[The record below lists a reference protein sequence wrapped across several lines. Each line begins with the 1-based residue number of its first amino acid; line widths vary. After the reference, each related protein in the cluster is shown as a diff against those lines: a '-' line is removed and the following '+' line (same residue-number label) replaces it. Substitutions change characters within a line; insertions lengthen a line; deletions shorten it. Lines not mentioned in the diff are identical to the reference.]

1 MNFTVAFNGFHDMDA
16 LVNIREKLEA
26 LDSSK
31 SYNVIIEYNNLIIE
45 EQVLSENYMLEIKPD
60 HLRYLRKLREFLEDS
75 GMNVRKIY
83 LLGSLDKSL
92 LSSLRVAA
100 EPARDSEESKNI
112 MWPSK
117 ELYLYDGGKQILD
130 DLLEN
135 EEIDFDEYEAKLKL
149 LQIEFGLLDF
159 LERENY
165 IN

>member
-1 MNFTVAFNGFHDMDA
+1 MNFTVEFNGFHDIDA
-16 LVNIREKLEA
+16 LDNIREKLA
-26 LDSSK
+26 DIDSSK
-31 SYNVIIEYNNLIIE
+31 SYNIVIEYNNLIVE
-45 EQVLSENYMLEIKPD
+45 EQILSENYMLEIKPE
-60 HLRYLRKLREFLEDS
+60 HLRYLRKLRTTLEDADI
-75 GMNVRKIY
+75 NVKKIY

-100 EPARDSEESKNI
+100 EPTVDSEESKNI

-135 EEIDFDEYEAKLKL
+135 EEIDVDEYEAKLKL

-159 LERENY
+159 LEKESY